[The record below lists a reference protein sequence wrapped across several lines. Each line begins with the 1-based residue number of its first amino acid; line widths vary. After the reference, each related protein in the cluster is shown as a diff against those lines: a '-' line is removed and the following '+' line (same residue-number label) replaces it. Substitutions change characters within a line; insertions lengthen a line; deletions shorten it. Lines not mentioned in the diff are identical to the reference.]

1 MRPDAFG
8 LLVRTRDGRRG
19 HDDWGMAGRDEREMA
34 GHGPTWNCFGNDPP
48 PPPPP
53 PLPQGEGET
62 GGDLLGGQ
70 TGANMGTGGPSSLGT
85 NFSFTAWP
93 IFSAAKSQ
101 STRLVII
108 DGPSSSVT

>member
-8 LLVRTRDGRRG
+8 LLVRIRNGRPG
-19 HDDWGMAGRDEREMA
+19 NDDWGMAGRDEREMA
-34 GHGPTWNCFGNDPP
+34 GHGPTWNYFGNDSR
-48 PPPPP
+48 
-53 PLPQGEGET
+53 PLPLTPSRKGRGR
-62 GGDLLGGQ
+62 LAVGGQ
-70 TGANMGTGGPSSLGT
+70 TGANIGTGGPSSLGT
-85 NFSFTAWP
+85 NFSFTLWP

>member
-34 GHGPTWNCFGNDPP
+34 GHGPTWNCFGNDSRPLPCPP
-48 PPPPP
+48 PAR
-53 PLPQGEGET
+53 G
-62 GGDLLGGQ
+62 GGDLLWGGQ
-70 TGANMGTGGPSSLGT
+70 TGANIGTGGPSSLGT
-85 NFSFTAWP
+85 NFSFTLWP

-101 STRLVII
+101 STRL
-108 DGPSSSVT
+108 